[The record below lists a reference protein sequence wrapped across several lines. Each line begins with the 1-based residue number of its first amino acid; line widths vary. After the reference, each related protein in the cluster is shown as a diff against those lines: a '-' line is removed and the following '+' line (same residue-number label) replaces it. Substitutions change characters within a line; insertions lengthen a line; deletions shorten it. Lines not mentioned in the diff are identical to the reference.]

1 MSAKSTVNLYVVTPA
16 TVQATADGARYV
28 ANQTQILTAAATA
41 AAALIA
47 QQRPEG
53 VAVAAIVPVI
63 QGIVA
68 QFPPKLAVATALA
81 QLPFT

>member
-1 MSAKSTVNLYVVTPA
+1 MSAKTTVNLYVVTPA
-16 TVQATADGARYV
+16 TVQANADAARYV
-28 ANQTQILTAAATA
+28 SDQGAILGAAASA

-63 QGIVA
+63 QALVA
-68 QFPPKLAVATALA
+68 TVPAKLAAATAIA
-81 QLPFT
+81 QAPFS

>member
-1 MSAKSTVNLYVVTPA
+1 MSAKTTVNLYVVTPA
-16 TVQATADGARYV
+16 TLQAKLDAVRYV
-28 ANQTQILTAAATA
+28 SDQGQILAAAASA

-63 QGIVA
+63 QALVA
-68 QFPPKLAVATALA
+68 TFPPKLTAATVVAQA
-81 QLPFT
+81 PFL